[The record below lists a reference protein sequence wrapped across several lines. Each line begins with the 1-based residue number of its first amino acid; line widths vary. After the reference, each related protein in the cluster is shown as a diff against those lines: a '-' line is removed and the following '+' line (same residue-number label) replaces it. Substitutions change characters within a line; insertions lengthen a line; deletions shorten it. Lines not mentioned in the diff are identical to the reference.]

1 MCAKEDE
8 NGQLVGRVYP
18 HITKIFQRCSA
29 STSLQKTSTGL
40 LLLVQF
46 NLWSC
51 PWHWRNSLK
60 YGCKI
65 RSRMIT
71 TTTAKNSY
79 IEPCVVSWSR
89 KFYSFSWTLLKLC
102 CTIRTQVFTLS
113 FGPALVGMHTTSCPS
128 VEFFLWKFSRTTF
141 FITSYARKYW

>member
-46 NLWSC
+46 SLWPC
-51 PWHWRNSLK
+51 PWHWRKSLK
-60 YGCKI
+60 YGCKTC
-65 RSRMIT
+65 SRMIT
-71 TTTAKNSY
+71 TTTVKNSY
-79 IEPCVVSWSR
+79 IEPCVVSLSR

-102 CTIRTQVFTLS
+102 CMIQTQVFTLS
-113 FGPALVGMHTTSCPS
+113 FGPALVGMHNTLCLSLP
-128 VEFFLWKFSRTTF
+128 
-141 FITSYARKYW
+141 YPRKYCFKFALCNLQK